1 MNDLKVSLDFA
12 IFFRSFNS
20 CFAEPRRMRT
30 FLLGPQDPSD
40 EVDEVVRRRGGM
52 EEDEGWDEEDMA
64 ALKRRSVV
72 QMEANLMEDC
82 DSSPIQPRSITAAE
96 QSGSASQVEKLLVER
111 MMLRKEL
118 RLRSMQERLLEQA
131 DKLETTETR
140 LKEVE
145 ALPGFRSFVWLATTV
160 ASARQLGGQGAAG
173 AVEGLARAGRVLRSF
188 FVLLVCRL
196 PLCLLHLLPPGVTI
210 ALANLA
216 HHLSSLMATRAEN
229 FSNECQERE
238 RRGKLVGS
246 KGREGARRRR

>member
-1 MNDLKVSLDFA
+1 
-12 IFFRSFNS
+12 
-20 CFAEPRRMRT
+20 
-30 FLLGPQDPSD
+30 
-40 EVDEVVRRRGGM
+40 
-52 EEDEGWDEEDMA
+52 
-64 ALKRRSVV
+64 
-72 QMEANLMEDC
+72 MEANLMEDC

-96 QSGSASQVEKLLVER
+96 QSGSASLVER

-196 PLCLLHLLPPGVTI
+196 PLCLLHLLPAGVTI

-216 HHLSSLMATRAEN
+216 HHLSSLMATT
-229 FSNECQERE
+229 
-238 RRGKLVGS
+238 
-246 KGREGARRRR
+246 

>member
-1 MNDLKVSLDFA
+1 
-12 IFFRSFNS
+12 
-20 CFAEPRRMRT
+20 MRT
-30 FLLGPQDPSD
+30 FLLGPHDSGED
-40 EVDEVVRRRGGM
+40 EVGSGGGM

-72 QMEANLMEDC
+72 VMEANLMEDC
-82 DSSPIQPRSITAAE
+82 DSSPIQPRSITVAE

-111 MMLRKEL
+111 MLLRKEL
-118 RLRSMQERLLEQA
+118 RLRSMQERLLEQGER
-131 DKLETTETR
+131 LETSESR

-145 ALPGFRSFVWLATTV
+145 ALPGFRSFVWLASTI
-160 ASARQLGGQGAAG
+160 ASAKQLGGQGAAG

-188 FVLLVCRL
+188 ILLLVCRL

-216 HHLSSLMATRAEN
+216 HQLSSLMATRAEN

-238 RRGKLVGS
+238 RRGNKVEGGN
-246 KGREGARRRR
+246 KGRSEGGRRRR